1 MKTEDPA
8 KRLFYGILLW
18 KLPSVEELS
27 EEEVFVGVQST
38 FRGLGAG

>member
-8 KRLFYGILLW
+8 KCLFYGILLW

-38 FRGLGAG
+38 FPGLGAG